1 MEFST
6 VSASRMGAQNNE
18 SGKAKL
24 KISYLHCA
32 CDEIFSHSARPS
44 PASARVSHTCLAAG
58 GFYLNMIIS
67 QQVPVVCL

>member
-32 CDEIFSHSARPS
+32 CNEIFSHSARPS
-44 PASARVSHTCLAAG
+44 SASARASHTYPAAG
-58 GFYLNMIIS
+58 GFYLNMIIF
-67 QQVPVVCL
+67 QQLPVVCL